1 MTKMRKQ
8 ESKVT
13 QHQEFA
19 ELLHLVPNPVSAT
32 KKTVN
37 ANKTSI
43 YGLCRKDSWDTNGT
57 QHENSGIYFETATL
71 KKKMSFNS
79 TLVVNSL
86 RAYTPAKLST
96 SKTNWFIYFHA
107 FDPSSGKMKRK
118 RIRINYIESKRE
130 RKVYANDLIA
140 RINAELINGWNPWVN
155 NTSENTYAT
164 IEIAAD
170 AYRKTL
176 ERLCTDDFIRIKTLK
191 GNLSMLNVLMEY
203 NKSTKNPKK
212 YIYQFN
218 GEFLSE
224 FLDYIWLE
232 KGNSGTTRDN
242 YINWLRSFA
251 KFLLSKQFIE
261 IDPTSALLSLGK
273 KKSKKERLVISPE
286 HMAKL
291 KDYCEQNNKHYLLAA
306 YILYYCFIRPKEMS
320 HIKLEHISI
329 KNGTIFIPDKNSKN
343 RKDGTVTLP
352 DKVIKLM
359 IELDIFKHP
368 SDYYLFGKY
377 FKPNKEWHSD
387 KQIRDF
393 WAQKIRVQLKFPKE
407 YKFYSLKDTGITD
420 LIKVGKDLLSVR
432 DQARHH
438 SLIMTDLYTPKDI
451 EAANEILRHHSSD
464 F

>member
-1 MTKMRKQ
+1 MVARRAHNP
-8 ESKVT
+8 KVT
-13 QHQEFA
+13 GSS
-19 ELLHLVPNPVSAT
+19 PVSAT
-32 KKTVN
+32 KKTVS
-37 ANKTSI
+37 ANKSSA
-43 YGLCRKDSWDTNGT
+43 YGLFQVNSRDTNGT
-57 QHENSGIYFETATL
+57 QPNFDDNYFETLTL

-79 TLVVNSL
+79 TLTLNKL
-86 RAYTPAKLST
+86 RAYTPAKLTQGKVDWYISF
-96 SKTNWFIYFHA
+96 NA

-118 RIRINYIESKRE
+118 RIKINYIDTKRK
-130 RKVYANDLIA
+130 RKEYANDLIA
-140 RINAELINGWNPWVN
+140 RINAELVNGWNPWVN

-170 AYRKTL
+170 AYRKKL
-176 ERLCTDDFIRIKTLK
+176 ERLLADDFIREKTLK

-203 NKSTKNPKK
+203 NKSTKVPKK

-224 FLDYIWLE
+224 FLDYIWLD

-242 YINWLRSFA
+242 YIIWLKSFA
-251 KFLLSKQFIE
+251 KFLLSKQYIE
-261 IDPTSALLSLGK
+261 VDPTSTLMSLGK
-273 KKSKKERLVISPE
+273 KKSKKERLVIKPE
-286 HMAKL
+286 HMTKL
-291 KDYCEQNNKHYLLAA
+291 KDYCEENNKHYLLAC

-329 KNGTIFIPDKNSKN
+329 NNGTIFIPDKNSKN

-368 SDYYLFGKY
+368 SSYYLFGKY
-377 FKPNKEWHSD
+377 FKPNEEWHSD
-387 KQIRDF
+387 KQIRDY
-393 WAQKIRVQLKFPKE
+393 WSQKIRPKFNFPKE

-420 LIKVGKDLLSVR
+420 LIKTGKDLLSVR

-438 SLIMTDLYTPKDI
+438 SLLMTDLYTPKDI
-451 EAANEILRHHSSD
+451 EEANEILRHHSTT